1 MLPTQYLS
9 SRLSPKLF
17 PQTNSCL
24 QIPRSP
30 ILILCQGA
38 ANSRTPRAHASSV
51 RSLEKEEA
59 ATQTSPKS
67 LKQGL
72 ETQAQPQLNGQN
84 PQHTSWHRQID
95 NAKRQT
101 LKLQPES
108 DACPALLQYVPREI
122 NIKNQWQRAEEAAR
136 NTDAAHIMQLYAR
149 RIDGHFD
156 NTSHRLDP
164 KHISGALYGTARI
177 WQAIQTNPSQRAQHD
192 QHAQQ
197 DLEAFLLRM
206 LLRLQRVMPQAGTRI
221 ASNAFWVFAQLGVN
235 PDSLS
240 PGVVDALGLRFMS
253 DIHAA
258 TGQSVSSTMLA
269 CVDLQLNP
277 CQGQL
282 LKTMQTH
289 LETASMAI
297 WDGQSLSSTAFAL
310 AKLRAQPSA
319 QLMDRICACFLGVL
333 KSPVTAKHVNGQD
346 VSSFAWALQDF
357 KHMPSGKLLQV
368 MLFKMVY
375 LCKSQKHQPAPVD
388 TSLMLF
394 TCAVLRAKI
403 KPEAAQ
409 VMTNQLLHHRQLQP
423 EDVSVTAWALA
434 VLGLLTLDVYSQLLH
449 SLEKLGLQV
458 PSKLSAGNTGR
469 MYPALD
475 RLEVLATSQDQQMAW
490 SQMQHRLQMLG
501 PRPIEKA
508 MPRPCEPLLVAL
520 ALLGLRCQSNALVKS
535 YWVNAV
541 VQPRQGTAAA
551 ILILVG
557 GQDTFKN
564 KPARFTGRAIFC
576 EQLLSQAGIPLFV
589 SFKLASGDPEQLAKY
604 LKPRL
609 EAAAGGSLDAY
620 CS

>member
-1 MLPTQYLS
+1 ML
-9 SRLSPKLF
+9 
-17 PQTNSCL
+17 
-24 QIPRSP
+24 
-30 ILILCQGA
+30 
-38 ANSRTPRAHASSV
+38 
-51 RSLEKEEA
+51 
-59 ATQTSPKS
+59 
-67 LKQGL
+67 QGL
-72 ETQAQPQLNGQN
+72 ETQAQPQLNGPN
-84 PQHTSWHRQID
+84 PQHTSWHRQTN
-95 NAKRQT
+95 NAKRQVPAYQSPLTALTSCFAFVQHSLQFYDTALIALLQT

-108 DACPALLQYVPREI
+108 DACPALLQYVPQEI

-197 DLEAFLLRM
+197 DLEAFLSRM

-289 LETASMAI
+289 LETV

-375 LCKSQKHQPAPVD
+375 LCKSQQHQPAPVD

-394 TCAVLRAKI
+394 AYAVLRAKI

-409 VMTNQLLHHRQLQP
+409 VMVNQLLHHRNLQP

-449 SLEKLGLQV
+449 SLEKLGLQD

-490 SQMQHRLQMLG
+490 SQIQHRLQMLG

-564 KPARFTGRAIFC
+564 KPARYCLMMRADVCTEPYARILC
-576 EQLLSQAGIPLFV
+576 
-589 SFKLASGDPEQLAKY
+589 
-604 LKPRL
+604 
-609 EAAAGGSLDAY
+609 
-620 CS
+620 CSWRCTWV